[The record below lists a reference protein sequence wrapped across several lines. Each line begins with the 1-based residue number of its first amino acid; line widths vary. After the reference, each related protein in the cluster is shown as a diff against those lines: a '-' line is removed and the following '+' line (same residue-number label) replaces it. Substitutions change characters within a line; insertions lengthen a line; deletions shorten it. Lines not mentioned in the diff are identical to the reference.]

1 MTPAAAKSPTRSGG
15 LRSPWPSVI
24 IVAVG
29 AAAYAN
35 SLRAPFLFD
44 DFSSIQDNPTIRQ
57 LWPLSGPLS
66 PPEGSGVDGR
76 PLVNLSYAL
85 NHAVGGFEVLGYH
98 LANLAIHLLAALAL
112 FGVVRR
118 TLAQIENPVGRVAPR
133 PPGGPGVSPER
144 IGEARRSRSDAPDQ
158 RNAGWV
164 ALAVALGWMLH
175 PLQTESVTCVMQRT
189 ESLMGLL
196 FLATFYAFIR
206 ALENPASRGWPL
218 AAVAFCLLGMTTK
231 EVMVTAP
238 VLLFLFDRT
247 FFAGSFAAAWK
258 QRRGLHLALA
268 ATTLMVLWLVWK
280 SGASRGNG
288 VMAGATVS
296 SWDYLLTQA
305 KALVLYARLALWP
318 HPLVVDYGTGVV
330 KSLGEVL
337 LPGLAVV
344 TALGLTGYALWR
356 RPKVGF
362 LGAWFFVILAPSSS
376 VVPLATQTMAEH
388 RMYLPLAAVVVALA
402 LVISRLGS
410 RTAVIAGVAVIAA
423 YGGMTAWRNH
433 DYRSPVA
440 IWEQT
445 VRYQPGNERAHNNLG
460 QALYQAG
467 RFQEAIPELL
477 AALAIQPSVEVHG
490 LLSLTLAALDR
501 PQEALVHSREAV
513 RLNPNSAPARSS
525 LGRVLSDLGLLEE
538 AAPQLSEAARLAP
551 DLADVRVSLGLVL
564 ARLDRLA
571 EATVQLQA
579 ALKMEPDNAEAYC
592 NLGSVFFQM
601 RNLDE
606 AARHYERAVQLN
618 PAYAEAFYNLGL
630 TRAEQGRPADA
641 VRPLQRALEIQP
653 NLQPARDLLA
663 SLQAGNGA
671 KR

>member
-1 MTPAAAKSPTRSGG
+1 MHPVAEKSQPTAAG
-15 LRSPWPSVI
+15 LRQPWPAVI
-24 IVAVG
+24 IVAAGV
-29 AAAYAN
+29 AAYAN
-35 SLRAPFLFD
+35 SLHAPFLFD

-66 PPEGSGVDGR
+66 PPVGSGVDGR
-76 PLVNLSYAL
+76 PLVNLSFAL

-118 TLAQIENPVGRVAPR
+118 TLAGAALREKFGAT
-133 PPGGPGVSPER
+133 S
-144 IGEARRSRSDAPDQ
+144 
-158 RNAGWV
+158 GWL

-206 ALENPASRGWPL
+206 SAEHPASRWWPV
-218 AAVAFCLLGMTTK
+218 AAVAACLLGMATK

-238 VLLFLFDRT
+238 LLVFLFDRT

-258 QRRGLHLALA
+258 KRRGLHLALT
-268 ATTLMVLWLVWK
+268 ATMLVVFWLAWK

-288 VMAGATVS
+288 VVAGATVT
-296 SWDYLLTQA
+296 SWDYLMTQA
-305 KALVLYARLALWP
+305 KALVLYARLTLWP

-330 KSLGEVL
+330 KNLGEVI

-344 TALGLTGYALWR
+344 TALSLTGYALWR
-356 RPKVGF
+356 RPMAGF
-362 LGAWFFVILAPSSS
+362 LSAWFFVILAPSSS

-388 RMYLPLAAVVVALA
+388 RMYLPLAAVAVAFA
-402 LVISRLGS
+402 LVMSRLGG
-410 RTAVIAGVAVIAA
+410 RAVAIAGVALIAL
-423 YGGMTAWRNH
+423 YGGLTALRNH
-433 DYRSPVA
+433 DYRTPVA

-467 RFQEAIPELL
+467 RFQEAIPELET
-477 AALAIQPSVEVHG
+477 ALAIQPSLEVHG

-513 RLNPNSAPARSS
+513 RLNPNSGAARSS
-525 LGRVLSDLGLLEE
+525 LGRVLSDLGLFDE
-538 AAPQLSEAARLAP
+538 AARQLYEAARLAP
-551 DLADVRVSLGLVL
+551 DLADVRVTLGLVL
-564 ARLDRLA
+564 ARLGRLA
-571 EATVQLQA
+571 DATVQLQA
-579 ALKMEPDNAEAYC
+579 ALKMEPDNPEAHC

-606 AARHYERAVQLN
+606 AARYYERAVQLN

-653 NLQPARDLLA
+653 ALQPARDLLA
-663 SLQAGNGA
+663 SLQAPGGT
-671 KR
+671 KK